1 MDKVKKFISDNKILI
16 IVGVLLL
23 IICIGLYFYDYK
35 KKSEEYNKAGEFDT
49 PYVKR
54 EYKVNEYT
62 NIDVELIDIL
72 NDYYASFIK
81 KKYTNPK
88 EAYEMLTSES
98 KKKFETAEKY
108 EEYAKKTKTINT
120 YTNTIKEYR
129 KDPENKYAYDIIDTE
144 GNRYT
149 FIEKAIW
156 DIEVSDNGK

>member
-1 MDKVKKFISDNKILI
+1 
-16 IVGVLLL
+16 
-23 IICIGLYFYDYK
+23 
-35 KKSEEYNKAGEFDT
+35 
-49 PYVKR
+49 
-54 EYKVNEYT
+54 
-62 NIDVELIDIL
+62 
-72 NDYYASFIK
+72 
-81 KKYTNPK
+81 
-88 EAYEMLTSES
+88 MLTSES

-144 GNRYT
+144 GNKYT

>member
-144 GNRYT
+144 GNKYT

>member
-1 MDKVKKFISDNKILI
+1 MDKVKKFISDNKVLI

-144 GNRYT
+144 GNKYT

>member
-1 MDKVKKFISDNKILI
+1 MDKVKRFISDNKVLI

-144 GNRYT
+144 GNKYT

>member
-1 MDKVKKFISDNKILI
+1 M
-16 IVGVLLL
+16 LL

-144 GNRYT
+144 GNKYT

>member
-1 MDKVKKFISDNKILI
+1 MDKVKRFISDNKVLI

>member
-144 GNRYT
+144 GNKYT

-156 DIEVSDNGK
+156 DIKVSDNGK

>member
-1 MDKVKKFISDNKILI
+1 MDKVKKFISDNKVLI

>member
-35 KKSEEYNKAGEFDT
+35 KKSEEYNKAGKFDT

-81 KKYTNPK
+81 KIHKPK
-88 EAYEMLTSES
+88 RG
-98 KKKFETAEKY
+98 
-108 EEYAKKTKTINT
+108 I
-120 YTNTIKEYR
+120 
-129 KDPENKYAYDIIDTE
+129 
-144 GNRYT
+144 
-149 FIEKAIW
+149 
-156 DIEVSDNGK
+156 

>member
-1 MDKVKKFISDNKILI
+1 MDKVKKFIIDNKVLI
-16 IVGVLLL
+16 IVGVVLL
-23 IICIGLYFYDYK
+23 IICAGLYFYDYK

-72 NDYYASFIK
+72 NDYYSSFIK

-98 KKKFETAEKY
+98 KKKFETVEKY
-108 EEYAKKTKTINT
+108 EEYAKKSKTINT

-129 KDPENKYAYDIIDTE
+129 KNAENKNAYDVIDTE
-144 GNRYT
+144 GNKYT
-149 FIEKAIW
+149 FVEKAIW